1 MKRTL
6 DEALFIENGLAK
18 EKAVT
23 DINEKV
29 RKEIPQPEA
38 EGRGR
43 KAIHLLLTYMAEMH
57 PEIKDRPEYKEAI
70 EWYESVEAIKAEV
83 KEGLGL

>member
-29 RKEIPQPEA
+29 GTMFSPQE
-38 EGRGR
+38 EQGRGR
-43 KAIHLLLTYMAEMH
+43 KAIYLLLTYMAEMH